1 MLLNNQQI
9 IEEVKK
15 EIKICIE
22 TNDNENITI
31 QNLWDSIK
39 AMLRGRFIA
48 IQAYL
53 KKQEKHQINNLTVHL
68 KLMEKEEQKTPKVSR
83 KKKKKNIKIRSETSE
98 KGMMETIAK
107 INKTKSLFFEK
118 INKIN
123 N

>member
-1 MLLNNQQI
+1 MGHC
-9 IEEVKK
+9 K
-15 EIKICIE
+15 
-22 TNDNENITI
+22 
-31 QNLWDSIK
+31 SS
-39 AMLRGRFIA
+39 AGGRFIA

-53 KKQEKHQINNLTVHL
+53 NKQEKSQLNNLTVHL